1 VAGVFRFHAAITNP
15 LPGLIVSHTGWF
27 RPAAG

>member
-1 VAGVFRFHAAITNP
+1 VAGVFRFHAEITNP
-15 LPGLIVSHTGWF
+15 LTGLIVRYTGWF

>member
-1 VAGVFRFHAAITNP
+1 VAGVFRFHAEITRP
-15 LPGLIVSHTGWF
+15 PPGLIVRHTGWF